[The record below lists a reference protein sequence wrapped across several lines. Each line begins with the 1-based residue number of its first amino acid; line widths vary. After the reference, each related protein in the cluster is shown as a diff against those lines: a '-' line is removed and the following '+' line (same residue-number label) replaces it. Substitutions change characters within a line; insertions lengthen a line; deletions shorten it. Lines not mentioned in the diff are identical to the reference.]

1 MISFWQASLLE
12 RNLPKFFMR
21 EKMKYTKQI
30 LASLILWLG
39 LASLPSFPQQPELR
53 SSLNVDDKMTSLSAP
68 QFTSR
73 QNHNLYKTLESLAAM
88 QKTENRLSQAKAAQI
103 LPYLY
108 RVRQAQR
115 SSIIFTEEIEK
126 ILTNEQIQYIA
137 CLGAAGQLDYMA
149 AYKDNPAKTNVYLV
163 SQVKAMLKAK
173 ANQ

>member
-1 MISFWQASLLE
+1 
-12 RNLPKFFMR
+12 
-21 EKMKYTKQI
+21 MKRTKLI
-30 LASLILWLG
+30 WAALILWLG

-68 QFTSR
+68 QFASR

-88 QKTENRLSQAKAAQI
+88 QETEYKLDPVEAAQL

-115 SSIIFTEEIEK
+115 SSTIFTEGIEK
-126 ILTNEQIQYIA
+126 ILTDEQIKYIA
-137 CLGAAGQLDYMA
+137 YLGAAGQLDYMTT
-149 AYKDNPAKTNVYLV
+149 YKDNPAKTNVYLV